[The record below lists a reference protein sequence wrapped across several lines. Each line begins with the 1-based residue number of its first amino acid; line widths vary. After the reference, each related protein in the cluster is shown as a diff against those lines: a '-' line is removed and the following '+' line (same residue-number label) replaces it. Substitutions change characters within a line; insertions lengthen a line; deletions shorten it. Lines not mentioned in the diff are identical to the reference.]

1 MQTISKT
8 VREIVL
14 ETPHA
19 ARVFESL
26 GLDYCCGGNRPL
38 DEACA
43 AAHLSVDEVVRALE
57 EAAKSPSAP
66 QKEWPAE
73 SLGALI
79 DHIQSTHH
87 VFTRSE
93 LTRIR
98 ALLDKVCG
106 VHGKNHPELN
116 EVREVFLALA
126 QELTTHLMKEEMV
139 LFPYIGRMEES
150 VLQKEPV
157 LPAPFGT
164 VENPIH
170 AMMQEHDTAG
180 DALRRI
186 RELTHSFSAPEDAC
200 VSYRM
205 LYEALKGFE
214 ADLHQHIHLE
224 NNLLFPRAAAMERS
238 R

>member
-26 GLDYCCGGNRPL
+26 GVDYCCGGNRPL

-186 RELTHSFSAPEDAC
+186 RELTHSFTAPEDAC

-214 ADLHQHIHLE
+214 
-224 NNLLFPRAAAMERS
+224 
-238 R
+238 